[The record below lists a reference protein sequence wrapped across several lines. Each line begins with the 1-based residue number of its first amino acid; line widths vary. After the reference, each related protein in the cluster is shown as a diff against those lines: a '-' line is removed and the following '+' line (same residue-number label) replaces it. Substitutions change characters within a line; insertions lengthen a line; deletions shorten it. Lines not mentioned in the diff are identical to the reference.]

1 MEASNGEKEVTL
13 GSNNK
18 ECLDKTLAVLGPA
31 FADDAM
37 FTYFVHHHPSPARR
51 RALIQTLL
59 RLFVQV
65 GAAGGAHLL
74 EADSWGAAAVF
85 LPPGRGVVGA
95 VVELGFTSI
104 KRMYTDLIA
113 PIERLKRQ
121 HLTPEERAGGYGYL
135 TVVGTAPARQGQGLG
150 GALLRRM
157 QALATAAGGRPI
169 WLEASSEGSRRLY
182 ERHGFV
188 VVGEVVAGRGG
199 RGGGRAREGWGGGG
213 SVLGHGLAEGEG
225 GGGGRGG

>member
-31 FADDAM
+31 FADDAI
-37 FTYFVHHHPSPARR
+37 FAYFVHHHPSPARR

-59 RLFVQV
+59 RLFVRV
-65 GAAGGAHLL
+65 
-74 EADSWGAAAVF
+74 GAAAVF

-188 VVGEVVAGRGG
+188 VVGEVVAGRGVVG
-199 RGGGRAREGWGGGG
+199 AD
-213 SVLGHGLAEGEG
+213 GLARDGGEG
-225 GGGGRGG
+225 VRCWAMVWRRGKGEEEEEGDEKKK